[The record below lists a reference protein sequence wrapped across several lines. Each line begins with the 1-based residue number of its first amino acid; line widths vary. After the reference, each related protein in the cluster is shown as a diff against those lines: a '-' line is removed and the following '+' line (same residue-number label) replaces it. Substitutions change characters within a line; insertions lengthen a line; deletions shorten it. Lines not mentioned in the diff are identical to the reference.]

1 MTLTRIKYTYG
12 NIKKGNLIRTKIER
26 ETFLKTGFTRK
37 NLDNFLYSITY
48 TFFSTLKKNNYL
60 D

>member
-1 MTLTRIKYTYG
+1 MTLTRIKYG
-12 NIKKGNLIRTKIER
+12 NIRKGNLRRTKIER
-26 ETFLKTGFTRK
+26 ETFLKTGFTDK

-60 D
+60 DK

>member
-12 NIKKGNLIRTKIER
+12 NIRKGNLRRTKIER
-26 ETFLKTGFTRK
+26 ETFLKTGFTDK
-37 NLDNFLYSITY
+37 NLDNFLYSITC